1 VTTIITVFPPE
12 IDIPNVFTPNG
23 DGNNE
28 TFDITNIEFWNNTV
42 KIYNRWGQV
51 VYEAKNYRS
60 QWKGKDTSGNDL
72 SDGTY
77 YYEVV
82 LSNDKAYTGHVTLLR

>member
-1 VTTIITVFPPE
+1 M
-12 IDIPNVFTPNG
+12 
-23 DGNNE
+23 
-28 TFDITNIEFWNNTV
+28 
-42 KIYNRWGQV
+42 
-51 VYEAKNYRS
+51 
-60 QWKGKDTSGNDL
+60 SGNDL